1 MEIRGVLIE
10 DTFAEAFTM
19 RTARV
24 IITAATAQWARTAAL
39 EMTGFAT
46 SVIGCKVEA
55 GIEREM
61 APSETPDGRPGVSV
75 LLFTMDAESLGKR
88 LIERIG
94 QTVLTCVTTAC
105 FDGLPTAPDRVG
117 VGKALRVFG
126 DGFQASKVVGGE
138 RYWRI
143 PVMEGEFLV
152 QEMFGMQKGVGGGNF
167 LILAESAD
175 VALAAAERAVDAMRS
190 MSGVILPFPGGIVRS
205 GSKVGSHRYAGLIA
219 TTNDAYSPTL
229 RSVTESMLSEGVNA
243 VLEIVLD
250 GVDAESIS
258 AAMRVGI
265 EGACVRGVR
274 SITAGNYGG
283 KLGPHHF
290 YLRRIVGGEEGAQKK
305 KNISDV

>member
-1 MEIRGVLIE
+1 MNIRGVVIE
-10 DTFAEAFTM
+10 DTFAEAFTV
-19 RTARV
+19 RGARV
-24 IITAATAQWARTAAL
+24 IITAKTAAWARTAAL

-55 GIEREM
+55 GIERELT
-61 APSETPDGRPGVSV
+61 AEETPDGRPGVSV
-75 LLFTMDAESLGKR
+75 LLFTMDADSLAKR

-105 FDGLPTAPDRVG
+105 FDGLPDAPDRMG

-126 DGFQASKVVGGE
+126 DGFQASKVVGGQ

-167 LILAESAD
+167 LILAEHGDA
-175 VALAAAERAVDAMRS
+175 ALEAAERAVEAMRG

-205 GSKVGSHRYAGLIA
+205 GSKVGSRRYTGMIA
-219 TTNDAYSPTL
+219 TTNDAYSPTV
-229 RSVTESMLSEGVNA
+229 RAVTESALPDGVNA

-250 GVDAESIS
+250 GLDAESI
-258 AAMRVGI
+258 ARAMRVGI
-265 EGACVRGVR
+265 DAACVAGVQR
-274 SITAGNYGG
+274 ITAGNYGG

-290 YLRRIVGGEEGAQKK
+290 HLHRIMGEGEEARAPTA
-305 KNISDV
+305 